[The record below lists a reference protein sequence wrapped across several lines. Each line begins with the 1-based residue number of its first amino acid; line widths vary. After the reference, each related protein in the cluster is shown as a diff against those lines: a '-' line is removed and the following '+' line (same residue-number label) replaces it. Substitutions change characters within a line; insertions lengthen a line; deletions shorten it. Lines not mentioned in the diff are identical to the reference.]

1 MKPIKI
7 KHQKDYQRSKYKTG
21 PMEIEMNVG

>member
-7 KHQKDYQRSKYKTG
+7 KHQKDYQRSKHKTG